1 MSFFFFYSRPIRLAF
16 EPESVENVQNEY
28 KRVMDQ
34 IAALLPMIL
43 EEGVSVRFKGW
54 ATMLDGKALGY
65 INRVLAMQ
73 NCPLCNSTPTKM
85 STRAS
90 LFDELID
97 DPDALKHGF
106 SPLHYKMRA
115 MEFLLHLGMHSR
127 IKLAACPGSGVE
139 GVKSPE
145 QIDRDERLKQIQDA
159 LEDHLG
165 IKVCRRDKMG
175 GSTNSG
181 PCAKRFWT
189 GNPEIMAKI
198 LDVPAELFITLR
210 DMGNAISSSF
220 EINPDEFQKIADR
233 FHACFF
239 DNFQKPQTP
248 AARDESEDRRG
259 APSRGRSRSPAGGS
273 RGRAGRAPRAN
284 PQEEEAVENRAPQA
298 NPQEQEDVDDPELQF
313 RRVRQPARSTAP
325 RGRSTGPRGRSTRG
339 TDQAT
344 RRPARST
351 TAPPNYR
358 DETSEESDGTNTE
371 RLLREMHIN
380 VGRGRGTKRAGAK
393 RPRKKKQPAK
403 AETWYMMSSTVH
415 KVYKHGAA
423 IIKACNFPPGLLSEE
438 PSEANNKKI
447 RYFREKLSRKFTRK
461 QTMTDLFYRL
471 MYCSDPLILQDIAP
485 KRLRERKKLPIH
497 PSIVPLLK
505 TPEVDGQKFEE
516 SAVSRFC
523 LYLHEKEVLDGM
535 DYEEDDHIIVGGGNY
550 TYEDDDAEENPGNV
564 FWTRAE
570 PETPVQVPQDQGDTA
585 QPTASLSQRVNESES
600 DPMDDDNW
608 DGSPI
613 ENIVFHPPKAA
624 HNTMSRETAA
634 TTRKPSSDATDSSD
648 TQNNGKRKKRQQR
661 PRKVS
666 KCDESSSS
674 E

>member
-1 MSFFFFYSRPIRLAF
+1 
-16 EPESVENVQNEY
+16 
-28 KRVMDQ
+28 MDE
-34 IAALLPMIL
+34 IAELLPMVL

-73 NCPLCNSTPTKM
+73 NCPLCNATPTKM
-85 STRAS
+85 STRDS
-90 LFDELID
+90 LFDTLID

-127 IKLAACPGSGVE
+127 IKLAACPTSKVE
-139 GVKSPE
+139 GEKTPE

-159 LEDHLG
+159 LEVHLR

-181 PCAKRFWT
+181 PVAKPFFT
-189 GNPEIMAKI
+189 GNPEVMAKI

-233 FHACFF
+233 FHTCFF

-248 AARDESEDRRG
+248 EARDESEDRRG
-259 APSRGRSRSPAGGS
+259 APSRGRSGSAAGSS
-273 RGRAGRAPRAN
+273 RGRAGRAPQPT
-284 PQEEEAVENRAPQA
+284 PQEQEEDVENHAPEA
-298 NPQEQEDVDDPELQF
+298 DPQEQEDVDDPEPEF
-313 RRVRQPARSTAP
+313 RRVRQHA
-325 RGRSTGPRGRSTRG
+325 RSTGPRGRSTRPRGQSTRG
-339 TDQAT
+339 TDLAT

-358 DETSEESDGTNTE
+358 DESSEDSDGTNTE
-371 RLLREMHIN
+371 RLLRGMHIN
-380 VGRGRGTKRAGAK
+380 VGRGRGNKRSGAK
-393 RPRKKKQPAK
+393 RTSKKKKAAK
-403 AETWYMMSSTVH
+403 AETWYMISSTVH

-447 RYFREKLSRKFTRK
+447 RYFREKLTRKFTRK
-461 QTMTDLFYRL
+461 QTMTDLFHRL
-471 MYCSDPLILQDIAP
+471 LYCSDPLILQDIAP
-485 KRLRERKKLPIH
+485 KRLRKRRKQPIH

-505 TPEVDGQKFEE
+505 TPDVDGQKFEE

-523 LYLHEKEVLDGM
+523 LYLHEKEVFESM
-535 DYEEDDHIIVGGGNY
+535 DYEDDHRIVGDGNY
-550 TYEDDDAEENPGNV
+550 TYQDDDAEENPGNI

-570 PETPVQVPQDQGDTA
+570 PETPAPQDQGDIA

-613 ENIVFHPPKAA
+613 ENIVFHPPKPAN
-624 HNTMSRETAA
+624 NTMSLKTAA
-634 TTRKPSSDATDSSD
+634 TATTSKPSSGTTDSSD
-648 TQNNGKRKKRQQR
+648 TNQGKRKKRQQR
-661 PRKVS
+661 PRKFS
-666 KCDESSSS
+666 KCEESSSS